1 MKHPRDGRKQLFIQL
16 QSPTDVSDCDC
27 VGLGILVGYYVR
39 TGAPEC
45 GFMFGIEWEGWVRHA
60 LGSGIGLEAV
70 CGMIDVPRCGVRPK
84 FDKYGLGLRLVLR
97 FGSGLRIRCGI
108 GFGPDVSLWVVGI
121 SSVGIIIIVSVVIT
135 SFLRRICAVAILLIL
150 CCEVG
155 APGCGFVFGR
165 K

>member
-1 MKHPRDGRKQLFIQL
+1 MKHPRDGRKQLFVQL
-16 QSPTDVSDCDC
+16 QSTADLSSCDC
-27 VGLGILVGYYVR
+27 VGPGWRMMSGCGIV
-39 TGAPEC
+39 
-45 GFMFGIEWEGWVRHA
+45 FGIKWGCWVRHA